1 MEIWVLLLFV
11 QSSHYLAEE
20 TNEMIKHQFQVHL

>member
-1 MEIWVLLLFV
+1 MEMSPPFV